1 MTQTVFAWQSY
12 TWCLG
17 ELTQFLCRFWSKW
30 VYCLRKSLYFGVSTF
45 NFDTSSFA
53 KIWKEYDSSHYMRFK
68 LAWIGQEAAENACK
82 RVSMIY
88 LTKIDFFSGQ
98 HITAPAVT
106 KNMLIDLGSE
116 SNVSSLITKRKMQ
129 RVFKLE
135 PRFPAIQFSL
145 YFVIGEQKT
154 VPQFCQKVFSFWTLG
169 H

>member
-1 MTQTVFAWQSY
+1 VQKSKYDLPYENRLLLRATYHRT
-12 TWCLG
+12 
-17 ELTQFLCRFWSKW
+17 CR
-30 VYCLRKSLYFGVSTF
+30 Y
-45 NFDTSSFA
+45 
-53 KIWKEYDSSHYMRFK
+53 
-68 LAWIGQEAAENACK
+68 
-82 RVSMIY
+82 
-88 LTKIDFFSGQ
+88 
-98 HITAPAVT
+98 